1 MTGNLCAS
9 AAKTDA
15 AARAEQKLFYR
26 AIARR
31 RAARPFKNRE
41 PLKTSV
47 FRGIFENAML

>member
-1 MTGNLCAS
+1 MTGNLRAS

-15 AARAEQKLFYR
+15 AARAEQKLFCR
-26 AIARR
+26 DIARLPT
-31 RAARPFKNRE
+31 ARPFENRE